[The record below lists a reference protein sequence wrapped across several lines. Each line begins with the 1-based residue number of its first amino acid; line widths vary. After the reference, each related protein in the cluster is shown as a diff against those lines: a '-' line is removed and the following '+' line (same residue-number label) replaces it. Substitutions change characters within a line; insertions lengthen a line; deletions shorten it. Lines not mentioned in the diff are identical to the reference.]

1 MKRLL
6 SWRSLGSLGER
17 VDGESPGEHRH
28 HACWNRLAIYRHAR
42 GYQTDPLSSTCRLR
56 TCPGACVRYDWQAE
70 MRRGG
75 NRGGAH
81 RDQGRAS
88 HGARR
93 EERILAPGSGAR
105 GNTRATSATNAPGL
119 DDPDERPAKQ
129 HRRAAWHGPQAAL
142 RNRWRQL
149 EPRQQA
155 GPADRG
161 PPAWAVGWM
170 RGEWGRAPEMQ
181 SLEGGQ
187 AGQRCGDGGGAARSD
202 VVAPGMR
209 GERGEVVMISGQA
222 IRPLAVSA
230 SPPHACQASHC
241 KQ

>member
-28 HACWNRLAIYRHAR
+28 HACWSSLGIYRHAR
-42 GYQTDPLSSTCRLR
+42 AYQTDPLSSTCRLR

-93 EERILAPGSGAR
+93 EGRILAPGSGAR
-105 GNTRATSATNAPGL
+105 GNTRATSAPDAPRL

-142 RNRWRQL
+142 RNRSRQL

-161 PPAWAVGWM
+161 PPAWAVGGM
-170 RGEWGRAPEMQ
+170 G
-181 SLEGGQ
+181 
-187 AGQRCGDGGGAARSD
+187 GDGGGHPRCRFWREVRRDSGAAMA
-202 VVAPGMR
+202 VAPPGPMSFFL
-209 GERGEVVMISGQA
+209 V
-222 IRPLAVSA
+222 
-230 SPPHACQASHC
+230 
-241 KQ
+241 

>member
-1 MKRLL
+1 MHTPKRGPRRLSRGGRRGGVKRLL

-28 HACWNRLAIYRHAR
+28 HACWSSLGIYRHAR
-42 GYQTDPLSSTCRLR
+42 AYQTDPLSSTCRLR

-70 MRRGG
+70 MPRGG

-93 EERILAPGSGAR
+93 EGRILAPGSGAG
-105 GNTRATSATNAPGL
+105 GNTRATSATDAPRL

-129 HRRAAWHGPQAAL
+129 PEHRRAAWHGPQAAL

-161 PPAWAVGWM
+161 PPAWAVGRM
-170 RGEWGRAPEMQ
+170 GGDMGAGTIDAGSGGR
-181 SLEGGQ
+181 SGGT
-187 AGQRCGDGGGAARSD
+187 AVRRWRWRRPVRCCS
-202 VVAPGMR
+202 
-209 GERGEVVMISGQA
+209 SW
-222 IRPLAVSA
+222 
-230 SPPHACQASHC
+230 
-241 KQ
+241 